1 MNNSLYEYIDPITSP
16 YEAFVV
22 DTKFAELPVPTH
34 WHYYVE
40 LLYILEGEV
49 DVTINGRVLTA
60 ETGSVVLFPPKSVH
74 GIDFASG
81 CTKTKYDVI
90 KFDPANLPTSKLDET
105 DIRTILHG
113 LDNTGASLLISPKDL
128 SQWKMRSLF
137 ESIIK
142 ENQSRD
148 YAYSLMIS
156 SDLLKILGYFVRIW
170 KKEGLTPSGKGVHPS
185 YELHFDMISEYI
197 DSHYFEPLTVEK
209 LATMCNVSHATFSRN
224 FQKRFGM
231 SCKEYITS
239 TRINIAEN
247 MLHFSNYDIAFIAQ
261 EVGFTDSSYFI
272 RCYKKLKGITPKQVR
287 KLSEDRKQ
295 IVS

>member
-22 DTKFAELPVPTH
+22 DTKFAGFPVPTH

-40 LLYILEGEV
+40 LLYILEGAI
-49 DVTINGRVLTA
+49 DVTINGNVFTA

-74 GIDFASG
+74 GIDFAIG
-81 CTKTKYDVI
+81 CTHTKYDVI
-90 KFDPANLPTSKLDET
+90 KFDPANLPTGKLDET
-105 DIRTILHG
+105 DLRTILHG
-113 LDNTGASLLISPKDL
+113 LDSLGAGCIISPREI
-128 SQWKMRSLF
+128 SQWTMRSLF

-156 SDLLKILGYFVRIW
+156 SDLLKILGFFVRIW
-170 KKEGLTPSGKGVHPS
+170 QKEGQKPLAKGLHPS
-185 YELHFDMISEYI
+185 YESNFDLIAEYI
-197 DSHYFEPLTVEK
+197 DSHYFEQLSVES
-209 LATMCNVSHATFSRN
+209 LAAMCNVSHATFSRN

-261 EVGFTDSSYFI
+261 EVGFADSSYFI
-272 RCYKKLKGITPKQVR
+272 RCYKKLKGITPKKVR
-287 KLSEDRKQ
+287 KNLN
-295 IVS
+295 